1 MGLMPFPRIIATFF
15 IVSIYGFV
23 ALAALYEAMALNLN
37 PFHANTIALDI
48 YVAYLVLATFTI
60 NNWIDEWNH
69 DVTLKMILMPL
80 GLLAALLPPLYI
92 GSVFG
97 GFHG

>member
-1 MGLMPFPRIIATFF
+1 MASFGMPRYFAAFF
-15 IVSIYGFV
+15 LLSIYGFV
-23 ALAALYEAMALNLN
+23 ALAALLEAMALNLN
-37 PFHANTIALDI
+37 PFHANTIGLDI
-48 YVAYLVLATFTI
+48 YLAYLVLATFTI
-60 NNWIDEWNH
+60 NSWIDEWSH